1 MHVGPWRARLYETRT
16 TRSRFPSGRFGR
28 GGLGGVYYTRR
39 PTVRNEGDRVALLNG
54 IDTVYYRICSM
65 DKAIAFYEGVLG
77 LTLKN
82 RAGNDWAEFD
92 VGGYDLALEGE
103 LATRPHGG
111 GATIVFATADIDA
124 LEAQLATH
132 DVVRREV
139 EDLGG
144 AKLLEF
150 FDPDGNKLVAMQA
163 VS

>member
-1 MHVGPWRARLYETRT
+1 
-16 TRSRFPSGRFGR
+16 
-28 GGLGGVYYTRR
+28 
-39 PTVRNEGDRVALLNG
+39 VALLQG
-54 IDTVYYRICSM
+54 IETVYYRICNM
-65 DKAIAFYEGVLG
+65 DKAIAFYEGTLG

-111 GATIVFATADIDA
+111 GATVVFKTDDVEV
-124 LEAQLATH
+124 LEAELAAH
-132 DVVRREV
+132 EIVRREV

-144 AKLLEF
+144 AKLIEF

-163 VS
+163 IG

>member
-1 MHVGPWRARLYETRT
+1 M
-16 TRSRFPSGRFGR
+16 
-28 GGLGGVYYTRR
+28 
-39 PTVRNEGDRVALLNG
+39 ALLQG

-111 GATIVFATADIDA
+111 GAAVIFATGDIDA
-124 LEAQLATH
+124 LETQLAANN
-132 DVVRREV
+132 VVRREI

-150 FDPDGNKLVAMQA
+150 FDPDGNKLLAMQA
-163 VS
+163 IEG